1 MLDDPDELPDEPD
14 DLPVLPEE
22 LPVLPEE
29 ADEAVPDEEVLEVP
43 LFVDEEAVLPVPVD
57 DDDEE
62 VEPLPVLPWY
72 WAFTSDL
79 MSERDAK
86 SGAFPTRLYTRKLSG
101 EIST

>member
-1 MLDDPDELPDEPD
+1 MLDDPDELLDEPD
-14 DLPVLPEE
+14 ERLVLPDE

-29 ADEAVPDEEVLEVP
+29 PDEAVPDEEVLEVP

-57 DDDEE
+57 DDEE
-62 VEPLPVLPWY
+62 AEPLPVLPWY
-72 WAFTSDL
+72 WAFTSGL